1 MMALSKTIIPVSP
14 DLDLDQYIDGMLSG
28 FAWKG
33 APDNEPT
40 ITYSFPNEMSDYGS
54 KYGSGE
60 PRSNFEALNAALNP
74 EQQQGP
80 ALSAQS
86 AVDYMLQQFD
96 SVIAWGF
103 AKVPYLDVN
112 DQFATIRYGLTDKT
126 TSAWAYDPSENA
138 EGGDVWFN
146 NSKELYDA
154 PIIGTNAWATVFLH
168 ETGHALG
175 LKHPHVKVSGF
186 GVVPHDHDSLEYTV
200 MSYRS
205 YVGDNTGGDYS
216 NETFGYPQTLMMLD
230 IAALQYMYGVEW
242 TPNDDTRYTWSNT
255 TGQEFING
263 VGQPIPGAN
272 RIFMT
277 IWDGGGN
284 DTLDFSNYTTNLL
297 VDLQPGRW
305 INTDT
310 VNNFQTAHLDFY
322 EDDIHLAAGNIALA
336 MLPAFSNGQA
346 VPLSQ
351 QLQALIEN
359 AIGGS
364 GDDVFIGNQVNNVF
378 TGNAGADH
386 FVFNS
391 SPSQNNID
399 TITDFISGVDI
410 IDLDDSVFANLG
422 SIGVLT
428 ADAFYVGVSAHDSTD
443 RIVYDQKAGAL
454 YYDVDGSDPVAAVQ
468 FAQLDKHVTVAH
480 SDFLIV

>member
-1 MMALSKTIIPVSP
+1 MALEINPVSP
-14 DLDLDQYIDGMLSG
+14 DLDLDQDIDGMLSS
-28 FAWKG
+28 FAWN
-33 APDNEPT
+33 ATT
-40 ITYSFPNEMSDYGS
+40 ITYSFPDDMSDYGS
-54 KYGSGE
+54 KYGNGE
-60 PRSNFEALNAALNP
+60 PRSFEALN
-74 EQQQGP
+74 
-80 ALSAQS
+80 SAQQF

-96 SVIAWGF
+96 SVIDLDF
-103 AKVPYLDVN
+103 TKVSYTDPN
-112 DQFATIRYGLTDKT
+112 DQSATIRYGLTDKT
-126 TSAWAYDPSENA
+126 TSAFAYDPAENA
-138 EGGDVWFN
+138 EGGDAWFN
-146 NSKELYDA
+146 KDLYNA
-154 PIIGTNAWATVFLH
+154 PIIIGTNAWATVFLH
-168 ETGHALG
+168 ETGHTLG
-175 LKHPHVKVSGF
+175 LKHPHVKVPGF

-205 YVGDNTGGDYS
+205 YEGDNTGGDYS

-242 TPNDDTRYTWSNT
+242 TPGPNYDTTYSWSPT

-263 VGQPIPGAN
+263 VGVHDGDDQPLIPGAN

-297 VDLQPGRW
+297 VDLQPGHW
-305 INTDT
+305 IQTDT

-322 EDDIHLAAGNIALA
+322 EKDTHLAEGNIALA
-336 MLPAFSNGQA
+336 MLPAFSKFQA
-346 VPLSQ
+346 VPPNQ

-378 TGNAGADH
+378 TGNAGADQ
-386 FVFNS
+386 FVFKL
-391 SPSQNNID
+391 SPGENNID

-410 IDLDDSVFANLG
+410 IKLDDSAANLG
-422 SIGVLT
+422 STGVLT
-428 ADAFYVGVSAHDSTD
+428 ADAFYVGISAHDSTD

-468 FAQLDKHVTVAH
+468 FAQLDKHVAVAY
-480 SDFLIV
+480 SDFHII